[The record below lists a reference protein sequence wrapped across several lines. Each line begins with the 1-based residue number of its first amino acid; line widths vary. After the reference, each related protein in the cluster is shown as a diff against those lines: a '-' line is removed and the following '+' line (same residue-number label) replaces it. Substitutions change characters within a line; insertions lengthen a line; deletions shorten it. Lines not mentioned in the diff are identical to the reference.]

1 MRGEKNKGYAV
12 IYWLCI
18 LAFVATFSLLMAVWP
33 SDKVERT
40 LGIYTFI
47 VALGLFIYTII
58 KG

>member
-1 MRGEKNKGYAV
+1 M
-12 IYWLCI
+12 IFWLCI

-47 VALGLFIYTII
+47 VASSLFIYTIM

>member
-1 MRGEKNKGYAV
+1 M
-12 IYWLCI
+12 IFWLCI

-47 VALGLFIYTII
+47 VALGLFIYTLI

>member
-1 MRGEKNKGYAV
+1 M
-12 IYWLCI
+12 IYWLSI
-18 LAFVATFSLLMAVWP
+18 VGIVAIFSLSWAVYA
-33 SDKVERT
+33 DTKVDRT

>member
-12 IYWLCI
+12 IYWLSIVGTVAI
-18 LAFVATFSLLMAVWP
+18 LSLSWAVW
-33 SDKVERT
+33 SDNKVDRT

-47 VALGLFIYTII
+47 VALGLFIYTIM